1 MINQNL
7 HKQAVALDRVKHR
20 TLKLDTT
27 TRDLSSVRDLNA
39 VFVAVGEFGEACKDH
54 PVVFVNA
61 GKDEAGKDQVAPIA
75 VFGLQAGQNLC
86 VEGEA
91 WRVRYVPAI
100 LRVYPFAMARAAVDQ
115 LVLCIDESWR
125 GFGQEKG
132 DALFDEQGEPSAFTR
147 QVQQQLEVY
156 EQDVERTRQVCNMLA
171 EKGLL
176 RDMRFDATLPDG
188 RKLAVDG
195 FLTVD
200 EEKLRALPDA
210 DVLAFHKSGLLGLI
224 NVHLVSLG
232 NMRRLVEWHLARYGA
247 TPPMPVA
254 APAAAATA

>member
-27 TRDLSSVRDLNA
+27 TRDLTTMRDLNA
-39 VFVAVGEFGEACKDH
+39 VFVAAGEFAEACKDH
-54 PVVFVNA
+54 PLVFVHA
-61 GKDEAGKDQVAPIA
+61 GKDEAGKEQVAPVA

-86 VEGEA
+86 VEGEG
-91 WRVRYVPAI
+91 WRVRYVPAV
-100 LRVYPFAMARAAVDQ
+100 LRTYPFAMARAGADQ
-115 LVLCIDESWR
+115 LVLCIDESWK
-125 GFGQEKG
+125 GFGQDKG

-147 QVQQQLEVY
+147 QVQQQLEVF
-156 EQDVERTRQVCNMLA
+156 EQDVERTRQVCGLLWD
-171 EKGLL
+171 KGLL
-176 RDMRFDATLPDG
+176 REMRFDATLPDG

-210 DVLAFHKSGLLGLI
+210 EVLAMHKNGVLGLI

-247 TPPMPVA
+247 TPPNPVP
-254 APAAAATA
+254 APAAMA